1 MPFRI
6 ALSGLNASSAE
17 LKVVANNIAN
27 VSTTGFKKSRTEFAD
42 IYSVASLGN
51 VGTAIG
57 SGVAVAAV
65 AQQFSQGN
73 ISFTDNGLDLAVSG
87 QGFFRLNDKGST
99 VYSRS
104 GAFSVN
110 RDGYLVN
117 PQNQRLTA
125 YLADTNGNVTGAIG
139 DLQLNTSNIEP
150 QASSSVEVG
159 VNLDATSTVPP
170 AFDVTNPSTYN
181 NSTSLTVYDSL
192 GTSHLAEIYY
202 RKSAANS
209 WETHLFVNGSEV
221 TPAVS
226 GNLTFNA
233 DGSLA
238 TPVGGQIA
246 YNSVPIAGANNLS
259 LTLSY
264 SGTSPTTQF
273 GSKFGVNSLDQDG
286 FTTGR
291 LSGLDISGTGIVQ
304 ARFTNGQSRTLGQVA
319 LANFSNQEGLRQL
332 GDTTW
337 AESFDSGV
345 ALVGQPGTAS
355 LGQLQSGALEDSNV
369 DLTEELV
376 EMITA
381 QRNFQA
387 NSQVI
392 KTADTVTQT
401 IINIR

>member
-110 RDGYLVN
+110 RDGYIVN

-125 YLADTNGNVTGAIG
+125 YLADTNGSVTGAIG

-150 QASSSVEVG
+150 QASSTVEVG

-202 RKSAANS
+202 RKSAANT
-209 WETHLFVNGSEV
+209 WETHLFVNGTEL
-221 TPAVS
+221 TPTAS

-238 TPVGGQIA
+238 TPAGGQIA
-246 YNSVPIAGANNLS
+246 YNSLPIAGANNLS

-286 FTTGR
+286 YTTGR

-319 LANFSNQEGLRQL
+319 LANFSNLEGLRQL

>member
-42 IYSVASLGN
+42 IYSVANLGN

-87 QGFFRLNDKGST
+87 QGFFRLSDKGST
-99 VYSRS
+99 VYSRA

-110 RDGYLVN
+110 RDGYIVN

-139 DLQLNTSNIEP
+139 DLQLDTSNIEP
-150 QASSSVEVG
+150 QASAAVKVG
-159 VNLDATSTVPP
+159 VNLDATSIVPP
-170 AFDVTNPSTYN
+170 VFDVTNPNTYN

-192 GTSHLAEIYY
+192 GTPHLAEIYY
-202 RKSAANS
+202 RKSAANT
-209 WETHLFVNGSEV
+209 WETHLFVNGTEL
-221 TPAVS
+221 TPTAS
-226 GNLTFNA
+226 GTLTFNP

-238 TPVGGQIA
+238 TPAGGQIA
-246 YNSVPIAGANNLS
+246 YNAFPIAGADPLN
-259 LTLSY
+259 LTLNY
-264 SGTSPTTQF
+264 AGTSPTTQF

-286 FTTGR
+286 YTTGR
-291 LSGLDISGTGIVQ
+291 LSGLDISSTGIVQ

-319 LANFSNQEGLRQL
+319 LANFSNLEGLRQL

-355 LGQLQSGALEDSNV
+355 LGQIQSGALEDSNV

>member
-73 ISFTDNGLDLAVSG
+73 ISFADNGLDLAVSG

-170 AFDVTNPSTYN
+170 TNDVTNPSTYN
-181 NSTSLTVYDSL
+181 N
-192 GTSHLAEIYY
+192 
-202 RKSAANS
+202 AA
-209 WETHLFVNGSEV
+209 
-221 TPAVS
+221 AR
-226 GNLTFNA
+226 A
-233 DGSLA
+233 
-238 TPVGGQIA
+238 GGG
-246 YNSVPIAGANNLS
+246 AGGA
-259 LTLSY
+259 
-264 SGTSPTTQF
+264 
-273 GSKFGVNSLDQDG
+273 
-286 FTTGR
+286 
-291 LSGLDISGTGIVQ
+291 
-304 ARFTNGQSRTLGQVA
+304 ARRAG
-319 LANFSNQEGLRQL
+319 
-332 GDTTW
+332 GD
-337 AESFDSGV
+337 
-345 ALVGQPGTAS
+345 
-355 LGQLQSGALEDSNV
+355 
-369 DLTEELV
+369 
-376 EMITA
+376 
-381 QRNFQA
+381 
-387 NSQVI
+387 
-392 KTADTVTQT
+392 
-401 IINIR
+401 